1 MRTMTNK
8 EIYDILKKSR
18 CIHDFENHVGMCPM
32 TFYNIV
38 NKYPEGNKLKK
49 TFDEYLKWVLET
61 RGIAKPK
68 YWLKS
73 VAARQRNN
81 KI

>member
-1 MRTMTNK
+1 MRTMTNQ
-8 EIYDILKKSR
+8 EIYDCLKKSR
-18 CIHDFENHVGMCPM
+18 CIHDFEKHAHVSPM

-38 NKYPEGNKLKK
+38 KKYPNGNKLQKQ
-49 TFDEYLKWVLET
+49 FDEYLEYVIKE
-61 RGIAKPK
+61 RGLAKPK

-73 VAARQRNN
+73 VAARQRNH